1 MLWVVIEDACEH
13 VFVSIQFIV
22 TVIHT
27 TWRSENVRAALQTF
41 NLTYLRSRTS
51 DAVLSLGVGMTDHEC
66 RECISV
72 YTLIVKQTQPFD
84 LLSWIDDGRR
94 RAAGCTA
101 GSKSKLSEA
110 YPK

>member
-13 VFVSIQFIV
+13 VFVPIQFIV

-72 YTLIVKQTQPFD
+72 YADSKADTAIRPSFMD
-84 LLSWIDDGRR
+84 RR
-94 RAAGCTA
+94 RTKT
-101 GSKSKLSEA
+101 GSRLHCGVEVEAHEA